1 LDAVGAP
8 TYLPRM
14 YLQLAP
20 GLRVVRRGPHHLQ
33 VGLYDDRRV
42 VLPCTQPT
50 EQVLAW
56 LREGSRIDLRE
67 PAVAATVQR
76 IVAAG
81 CAKRRRDVQEQAR
94 RRRATHVCLLGDDLG
109 ADLGFDTATA
119 LSRAGLTGIVADPAD
134 ADVVL
139 LASAGELAREL
150 TDPLVRGGIPHLVV
164 RLVDGGAVIGPFV
177 APGESACLRCI
188 DAQLSLQDPDYV
200 PVLARYVA
208 ASEGAEADSGRD
220 ATEPALVVL
229 ALAWA
234 VRDLLAR
241 VDGTRPTTFD
251 RTVHLGPEPS
261 RQVHTAWAR
270 DPDCG
275 CSWPGS
281 LANSGKMA
289 G

>member
-1 LDAVGAP
+1 LDAIGAP
-8 TYLPRM
+8 TYLPGM
-14 YLQLAP
+14 HLQLTP

-42 VLPCTQPT
+42 VLPHTPPT
-50 EQVLAW
+50 EQVLAR
-56 LREGSRIDLRE
+56 LREGRPIDVRE
-67 PAVAATVQR
+67 PDVAAIVER
-76 IVAAG
+76 LVAAG

-94 RRRATHVCLLGDDLG
+94 RRRETRVGLLGDDLG
-109 ADLGFDTATA
+109 AGLGFDTATA
-119 LSRAGLTGIVADPAD
+119 LSRAGLTRMVGDPAG

-139 LASAGELAREL
+139 LGSAGELAREL
-150 TDPLVRGGIPHLVV
+150 TDPLVRGGVPHLVV
-164 RLVDGGAVIGPFV
+164 RVVDAGVVIGPFV
-177 APGESACLRCI
+177 VPGETACLRCI
-188 DAQLSLQDPDYV
+188 DARLSLEDPDHV

-208 ASEGAEADSGRD
+208 APEASDVGSGRD
-220 ATEPALVVL
+220 LTEPALVVL

-234 VRDLLAR
+234 VRDLLAH
-241 VDGTRPTTFD
+241 VDGTRPTTCD
-251 RTVHLGPEPS
+251 RTVRLGPESS
-261 RQVHTAWAR
+261 REVHTAWPR

>member
-1 LDAVGAP
+1 LDVLEAP

-14 YLQLAP
+14 HLQLAP

-42 VLPCTQPT
+42 VLPRTQPT

-56 LREGSRIDLRE
+56 LREGRPIDLRE
-67 PAVAATVQR
+67 PAVAATVER
-76 IVAAG
+76 LVAAG
-81 CAKRRRDVQEQAR
+81 CAQRRRDVQEQAR
-94 RRRATHVCLLGDDLG
+94 RRRATRVCLLGDDLG
-109 ADLGFDTATA
+109 AGLGFDTAAA
-119 LSRAGLTGIVADPAD
+119 LSRAGLTRIVGDPAE

-139 LASAGELAREL
+139 VGSGGELARAR
-150 TDPLVRGGIPHLVV
+150 TDPLVRDGVPHLVV
-164 RLVDGGAVIGPFV
+164 RVVDAGAVIGPFV
-177 APGESACLRCI
+177 VPGETACLRCI
-188 DAQLSLQDPDYV
+188 DAHLSLADPDHV

-208 ASEGAEADSGRD
+208 ASDRPAADSGRD
-220 ATEPALVVL
+220 VTEPALVVL

-234 VRDLLAR
+234 VRDLLAH
-241 VDGTRPTTFD
+241 VDGSPPATCD
-251 RTVHLGPEPS
+251 RTVRLGPEPS
-261 RQVHTAWAR
+261 RQVHTAWPR